1 MNSIG
6 KILVVFIA
14 VASISFMGFAT
25 VLRVG
30 GPNYQ
35 NDIDRL
41 SDRYRIVNTGGDE
54 PMWESYQI
62 IGEERVTQN
71 ASLPAVL
78 NATYADA
85 LADQQREIAAHQAS
99 EQASATLIT
108 EFEAANAADVVALEQ
123 RSNDLRDE
131 LEALRVQT
139 EEIGQQVQVQQD
151 EVLKIQE
158 RLNAR
163 RTDVFR
169 LQAQYDEI
177 YVDQFRAEAI
187 ITQLTQ
193 LIHQVDGELERA
205 RRREMQLVEQ
215 GATLPGDQ

>member
-1 MNSIG
+1 MNQVG

-25 VLRVG
+25 VLLVG

-35 NDIDRL
+35 SDIDRL
-41 SDRYRIVNTGGDE
+41 KDRYRITNTGGDE

-62 IGEERVTQN
+62 IGEERVVQN
-71 ASLPAVL
+71 ASLAAVL
-78 NATYADA
+78 DATYADA
-85 LADQQREIAAHQAS
+85 VRDQQTEIADAKAK
-99 EQASATLIT
+99 EDASAVLST
-108 EFEAANAADVVALEQ
+108 EIEAANAADIIALEQ
-123 RSNDLRDE
+123 RSNTLRED

-139 EEIGQQVQVQQD
+139 EGVGQQVQVQQD

-177 YVDQFRAEAI
+177 YVDQFRAEQI
-187 ITQLTQ
+187 ISQLTQ
-193 LIHQVDGELERA
+193 LIHQIDGELERA
-205 RRREMQLVEQ
+205 HRRETQLVEQ
-215 GATLPGDQ
+215 GAALPEAQ